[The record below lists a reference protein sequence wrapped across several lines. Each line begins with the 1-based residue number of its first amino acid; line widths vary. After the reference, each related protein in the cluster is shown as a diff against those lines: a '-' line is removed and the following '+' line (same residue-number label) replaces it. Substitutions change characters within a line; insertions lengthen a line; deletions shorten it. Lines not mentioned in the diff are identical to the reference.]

1 MSKKSKVTFALI
13 STFLISSIAFII
25 LNPKKPSSQPE
36 SEVTI
41 EQNVVLG
48 SSTVIYEDWAGFSF
62 EYTEGLIIQEVE
74 LDDDNIYSSL
84 EIVGPDNQKIIL
96 KIANSQYQDL
106 ETWQEEFEK
115 NNLVS
120 SIQEIYWA
128 DIPGLQLLYGAPK
141 KLLTVAYNDNIFYYL
156 ESPTDDGFWEKTHNN
171 ILNSFEFTLFETIT
185 DEIKPSPSPES
196 EPEATPDIVLIEE
209 EII

>member
-1 MSKKSKVTFALI
+1 MSKKSKIIFALI

-41 EQNVVLG
+41 EQTAVLD
-48 SSTVIYEDWAGFSF
+48 SNTVIHEDWAGFSF
-62 EYTEGLIIQEVE
+62 EYTEGLTIQEIE
-74 LDDDNIYSSL
+74 LDDDRIYSSL
-84 EIVGPDNQKIIL
+84 EIIGPENQKIIL
-96 KIANSQYQDL
+96 KITDEQYENL
-106 ETWQEEFEK
+106 EEWQEEFEK

-120 SIQEIYWA
+120 SVKEIYWA

-141 KLLTVAYNDNIFYYL
+141 KLLTVAYNDNVFYLL
-156 ESPTDDGFWEKTHNN
+156 ESSADDDFLEKTHNN

-185 DEIKPSPSPES
+185 DEIKPSP
-196 EPEATPDIVLIEE
+196 EPEETPDIILIEE